1 MANSCI
7 ISQKHWTEGKTIK
20 TQNSKSRTCQRFFF
34 FFWQWAEKSYHCAD
48 PKKTKKAVGTIKKM
62 TEIQYHFFFLHDGWT
77 FWVRVW
83 INSLSLS
90 ITKSDKE
97 RKRQTQLIQYSN
109 ESNSSLFKRHDIV
122 TNLSLM
128 PPLQVQSVSR
138 LNFFEVAVGGE
149 NDLQEL
155 MFA

>member
-1 MANSCI
+1 
-7 ISQKHWTEGKTIK
+7 
-20 TQNSKSRTCQRFFF
+20 
-34 FFWQWAEKSYHCAD
+34 
-48 PKKTKKAVGTIKKM
+48 M
-62 TEIQYHFFFLHDGWT
+62 TEIQYHFFPFMIGEHFESESGLTVFHS
-77 FWVRVW
+77 R
-83 INSLSLS
+83 SLNR
-90 ITKSDKE
+90 IKKE
-97 RKRQTQLIQYSN
+97 LKRQTQLIQYSN
-109 ESNSSLFKRHDIV
+109 ESNSSQFKRHDIV